1 MTTTNTT
8 EAIIPAIRPIDIG
21 LLSSLLPSLP
31 EFPWGRPFEE
41 SVLVWIVRV
50 RVAGGGMTTV
60 RDRRLS
66 EVLDGV
72 AETLEG
78 LPETVG

>member
-1 MTTTNTT
+1 
-8 EAIIPAIRPIDIG
+8 
-21 LLSSLLPSLP
+21 
-31 EFPWGRPFEE
+31 
-41 SVLVWIVRV
+41 VLVWIVRV

-78 LPETVG
+78 LPETFG

>member
-1 MTTTNTT
+1 
-8 EAIIPAIRPIDIG
+8 
-21 LLSSLLPSLP
+21 
-31 EFPWGRPFEE
+31 
-41 SVLVWIVRV
+41 VLVWIVRA
-50 RVAGGGMTTV
+50 RVVGGGMTTV